1 MEATK
6 AEMTTRILTEQELV
20 PLIRKIPILSKL
32 KEEDLICLG
41 AVQLVEAP
49 AGAILYQQG
58 VTPPTFCIVLE
69 GEVRAVRKEI
79 NGIETP
85 LVIFRDGDTI
95 GEAPLLLGAETSG
108 VECETA
114 APTRLLRVDAEGFWR
129 LMATCPNIRR
139 GILANASSRIHAF
152 QANTLHQEKLISL
165 GTLAAGLMH
174 ELNNPGSA
182 AKRSAAL
189 LRENLGRLQ
198 DISMR
203 FCHNPLTPE
212 QASCLRDMKAEVLA
226 IDRSKDKAKP
236 LGSLEEADA
245 EEELATFLDSIG
257 VANGWKLAPT
267 LVAAGWRRDDI
278 TCAQHAFPGEA
289 LQDALNWLEALIS
302 ATQQLGTIE
311 ESLSRLTELVIAV
324 KKYAYEDK
332 SGEHIVDVHES
343 IRSTLTILGHKFRHK
358 QLCVEKNFAADLP
371 QLKTHGTGLSQVWTN
386 LLDNATDAA
395 PEGSRVTIRTWFE
408 KGSGGIGAEK
418 GQESAPSTVDPQS
431 PEKGY
436 VCIGIADQGSGIPPE
451 VRDQIFQPFF
461 TTKPP
466 GVGTGLGLEIARRI
480 VTAQFKGSI
489 AFTSEPGRTEFVVK
503 IPTAQKNGLSKK

>member
-1 MEATK
+1 MESINMMEATS
-6 AEMTTRILTEQELV
+6 RILTETELT
-20 PLIRKIPILSKL
+20 PLVRKVPILSKL
-32 KEEDLICLG
+32 REEDLICLG
-41 AVQLVEAP
+41 QVELVEAP
-49 AGAILYQQG
+49 AGFVLYRQG
-58 VTPPTFCIVLE
+58 VTPPSFCIVLE

-85 LVIFRDGDTI
+85 LSVFRDGDTF
-95 GEAPLLLGAETSG
+95 GEAPLLLGAEKAGTES
-108 VECETA
+108 A
-114 APTRLLRVDAEGFWR
+114 AVVPTRLLRVNAEGFWR
-129 LMATCPNIRR
+129 LMASCPQVRQ
-139 GILANASSRIHAF
+139 GILANAAARIHAF
-152 QANTLHQEKLISL
+152 LSNTLHQEKLISL

-182 AKRSAAL
+182 AKRSAGQ
-189 LRENLGRLQ
+189 LRENLARLQ

-203 FCHNPLTPE
+203 FCHNPITPE
-212 QASCLRDMKAEVLA
+212 QAVCLHDLQAEVLA
-226 IDRSKDKAKP
+226 ADKSKDKTKP

-245 EEELATFLDSIG
+245 EEELASWLDGIG
-257 VANGWKLAPT
+257 VANSWKLAPT

-278 TCAQHAFPGEA
+278 TCTQQAFPGET

-302 ATQQLGTIE
+302 ATQQLDTIE

-332 SGEHIVDVHES
+332 TGEHIVDVHES

-358 QLCVEKNFAADLP
+358 QLTVEKNFAADLP

-395 PEGSRVTIRTWFE
+395 PEGSKVVVRTWFE
-408 KGSGGIGAEK
+408 KGPGDTLGNNLDGGAGN
-418 GQESAPSTVDPQS
+418 GQ
-431 PEKGY
+431 EKGY
-436 VCIGIADQGSGIPPE
+436 ICIGIADQGAGIAPE

-461 TTKPP
+461 TTKPA
-466 GVGTGLGLEIARRI
+466 GVGTGLGLEIALRI

-503 IPTAQKNGLSKK
+503 LPTAPKK